1 MSQLGLLAAR
11 RFAPLFLTQF
21 LGALNDNVF
30 RFALIIFVTF
40 TVAERTGLDTRMLV
54 VLTGGIF
61 ILPFFLFSA
70 LAGQIADKYEKS
82 RLIRHIK
89 TAEVVVMGLGAAGFL
104 IGSYPFL
111 LAVLFLMGVQSTFF
125 GPLKYGVLPQH
136 LAADELTGGNGLIQ
150 MGTYIAILV
159 GGMLG
164 GMLASLGTIAPHA
177 IVATVVGVALIGR
190 LSAGFIP
197 HAAASAPALEID
209 TNLARSTWRILV
221 ESARERG
228 VLTLILLISLFWFV
242 GATFL
247 SVVPTYGKELLGADA
262 RAVTLLNAAFTV
274 GIGIGSL
281 ACEHLSRRRVELGLV
296 PFAALGISLAALD
309 VWLAGTPAPVRLGLD
324 NFFAHPPAV
333 RMFVDLTLIGA
344 CGALYIVPLYAAL
357 QARANSAWIAR
368 LLAALNVTNAL
379 FMVASAGFT
388 MALYGAGVGV
398 PGVFA
403 AVAAINL
410 VGMIAG
416 AVALPEFVS
425 RARAIL
431 GGRRAADAASP
442 PDEPR

>member
-1 MSQLGLLAAR
+1 MSQLGLLTAR

-54 VLTGGIF
+54 VMTGGIF

-89 TAEVVVMGLGAAGFL
+89 TAEVVVMGLGAVGFL

-136 LAADELTGGNGLIQ
+136 LAAAELTGGNGLIQ

-164 GMLASLGTIAPHA
+164 GMLASLGTVAPHA
-177 IVATVVGVALIGR
+177 IIATVVGVALIGR

-197 HAAASAPALEID
+197 HASPSAPALEID
-209 TNLARSTWRILV
+209 ANLVRSTWRILV
-221 ESARERG
+221 ESARERD

-281 ACEHLSRRRVELGLV
+281 ACERLSRRRVELGLV
-296 PFAALGISLAALD
+296 PLAALGISIAALD
-309 VWLAGTPAPVRLGLD
+309 VWLAGTPTPIRLGLD

-333 RMFVDLTLIGA
+333 RMFIDLTLIGA

-357 QARANSAWIAR
+357 QARANAAWIAR

-403 AVAAINL
+403 AVAAVNL
-410 VGMIAG
+410 AGMIAG
-416 AVALPEFVS
+416 AVALPEFCT

-431 GGRRAADAASP
+431 GARRAPASTSP
-442 PDEPR
+442 PDPPS